1 MEELPDFTCEMPGCL
16 ETFYSQ
22 CDKCCKKSFC
32 KDHLDNHYSVDI
44 SQSQSSVIPEES
56 ASGVH
61 SVIKSSDIM
70 NHCTKVQLE
79 IKKGKNKGNISMHFK
94 CNYCSKA
101 FVGPSNSSFTS
112 HLKTCHKG
120 KCPEILEKDAIKP
133 PSRNFFELN
142 MKKPFDENVFMGKLV
157 TVKPVKLNSPSVDQ
171 KVFKLKRCSR

>member
-79 IKKGKNKGNISMHFK
+79 IKKGKNKGNISMISNVITAQRPLLDRQIVPLLRIWKHATRENALRYWRKMLSNHLQGTFL
-94 CNYCSKA
+94 NSIWRN
-101 FVGPSNSSFTS
+101 PSM
-112 HLKTCHKG
+112 KTC
-120 KCPEILEKDAIKP
+120 LW
-133 PSRNFFELN
+133 
-142 MKKPFDENVFMGKLV
+142 ENWLHG
-157 TVKPVKLNSPSVDQ
+157 
-171 KVFKLKRCSR
+171 